1 MAKTMTVTF
10 SKDGE
15 NWADADAAF
24 TAISNTDTGA
34 FTDNKPKELIDAD
47 IAAGK
52 ATRER
57 TLVNATTL
65 KIVTVWANDSDFDT
79 FLTEKDKLFSGSRST
94 QNSFAYTMTVE

>member
-1 MAKTMTVTF
+1 MAKTKTITF
-10 SKDGE
+10 SKDGV

-34 FTDNKPKELIDAD
+34 FTDNKPSELIDTD

-65 KIVTVWANDSDFDT
+65 KIVTVWAEDSDFEN
-79 FLTEKDKLFSGSRST
+79 FMTEKEKLFSGSRST
-94 QNSFAYTMTVE
+94 QNSFAYTTTIE